1 MPPSAR
7 RLRPAILV
15 LAALLAAIVLG
26 FTHSRSA
33 PLTTLQAQRQAQLHP
48 PPPSPWAS
56 KRNPLNTYFVKLG
69 WAWTTALLAAALPV
83 RRRRDRAATA
93 ARYALATLY
102 WWLLTQWCFGPPLF
116 DRLFVRTGGACHA
129 PEGRPLLHA
138 SQHTC
143 RAAGGSWAGGH
154 DVSGHC
160 FLLLHSALLL
170 AEEVLVPLLRPG
182 RLPPQQQQQQQ
193 PSSPLASLRRAVV
206 AATAGLV
213 AVWAAMLFFT
223 AKYFHGAEE
232 LASGSV
238 LGVAFWGAV
247 YMW

>member
-1 MPPSAR
+1 MSSAH
-7 RLRPAILV
+7 RLRPALLV
-15 LAALLAAIVLG
+15 LAALLAAVVLG
-26 FTHSRSA
+26 FARSRSA
-33 PLTTLQAQRQAQLHP
+33 PLTTLQAQRFP
-48 PPPSPWAS
+48 PPPSLWAS

-69 WAWTTALLAAALPV
+69 WAWTTVLLAAALPV
-83 RRRRDRAATA
+83 RHRRAAAAAA

-129 PEGRPLLHA
+129 PEGHALLHA
-138 SQHTC
+138 SQLSC
-143 RAAGGSWAGGH
+143 RAAGGRWDGGH

-160 FLLLHSALLL
+160 FLLLHSGLLL
-170 AEEVLVPLLRPG
+170 AEEVLVPLLRPA
-182 RLPPQQQQQQQ
+182 RPPLPLPLS
-193 PSSPLASLRRAVV
+193 PPLATLRRAVV
-206 AATAGLV
+206 AATAALV

-238 LGVAFWGAV
+238 LGVAFWAAV

>member
-1 MPPSAR
+1 MSAR

-26 FTHSRSA
+26 FAHSRSA

-48 PPPSPWAS
+48 LPQSPWAS

-83 RRRRDRAATA
+83 RRNRAAAA

-102 WWLLTQWCFGPPLF
+102 WWLLTQWCFGAPLF
-116 DRLFVRTGGACHA
+116 DRLFVRTGGACRA
-129 PEGRPLLHA
+129 PEGHTLLLA

-170 AEEVLVPLLRPG
+170 SEEVLVPLLRPA
-182 RLPPQQQQQQQ
+182 RPWLQLQ
-193 PSSPLASLRRAVV
+193 PPLASLRRAVV
-206 AATAGLV
+206 VATAGLV

-232 LASGSV
+232 LASGSL
-238 LGVAFWGAV
+238 LGVAFWAAV